1 MYRLGVFP
9 RQTLKAL
16 RNVDTTLLHRVSI
29 IVLAWH
35 KAYRL
40 QILSE
45 RYFIFYFY
53 EFYLYLI

>member
-29 IVLAWH
+29 VVLAWH

-45 RYFIFYFY
+45 RYSIFYFY
-53 EFYLYLI
+53 EFYL